1 MQASNDDF
9 NNYRT
14 AEHSVRMCG
23 YLETRKNMCVYIE
36 SRVSFEHIHK
46 WTHTSR
52 NT

>member
-23 YLETRKNMCVYIE
+23 YLGHEKTYVCLHWV
-36 SRVSFEHIHK
+36 
-46 WTHTSR
+46 
-52 NT
+52 